1 MEAEAEAEGGGWGC
15 VEEGLESGN
24 GKEGRNGWAGLDSL
38 AWLQRDLCY
47 ESFSCM
53 SLQKF
58 VIFFTCHRKSLVNF
72 SVIA

>member
-38 AWLQRDLCY
+38 AWLQREARN
-47 ESFSCM
+47 ESFP
-53 SLQKF
+53 LF
-58 VIFFTCHRKSLVNF
+58 LTPF
-72 SVIA
+72 SSYLRF